1 MASKSDTT
9 EHSHLI
15 TGFLQGN
22 WECFEALVLKCYDS
36 VFAYTLRY
44 TKSKALTED
53 ILDEAC
59 RTIWEQ
65 RGELDNE
72 LDFYLFL
79 KSEINKLIVD
89 HIQKVG
95 KSRKLREDLLKKIRK
110 AASSQ
115 AQQRAV
121 NSNKIKSFRNR
132 NHQSKLRYKLTTA
145 Q

>member
-1 MASKSDTT
+1 MVTA
-9 EHSHLI
+9 
-15 TGFLQGN
+15 FLKGN
-22 WECFEALVLKCYDS
+22 WECFETLVLKCYDS

-59 RTIWEQ
+59 RAIWEQ
-65 RGELDNE
+65 RGELDNQF
-72 LDFYLFL
+72 DFHTVL
-79 KSEINKLIVD
+79 KGEINKLIVD

-95 KSRKLREDLLKKIRK
+95 KSRKLRSDLLKKIRK
-110 AASSQ
+110 SASNQ
-115 AQQRAV
+115 APKRV

-132 NHQSKLRYKLTTA
+132 NHKSKLRYKLTTA